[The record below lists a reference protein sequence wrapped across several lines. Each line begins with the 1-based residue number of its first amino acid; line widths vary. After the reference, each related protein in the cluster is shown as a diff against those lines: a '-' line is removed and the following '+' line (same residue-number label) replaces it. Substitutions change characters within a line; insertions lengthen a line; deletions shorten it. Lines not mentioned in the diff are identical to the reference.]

1 MPRLEKD
8 GFKRFWPMKQNMGKD
23 KEGRTLYRE
32 VFVDMTTGKESCGG
46 IDPET
51 GQEKGWNGEPE
62 GKPNSVIFSVN
73 ERYRKNFSLIKWIP
87 KEGGL

>member
-32 VFVDMTTGKESCGG
+32 VFVDMTTGKESGG
-46 IDPET
+46 GVDPET
-51 GQEKGWNGEPE
+51 GQEKGWNGEPA
-62 GKPNSVIFSVN
+62 GKPNNPIYSSI
-73 ERYRKNFSLIKWIP
+73 ERFRRGYSKINWD
-87 KEGGL
+87 G